1 MVRKAM
7 VLAGFAVLA
16 GGVVLAEE
24 VPPPDSQP
32 CFPGAYYRKAVSSQ
46 DVWTGIE
53 TVVRLPTPDYDMD
66 RIDPN
71 TNRPRDN
78 ASIYLGG
85 NASGQE
91 SDAGVNW
98 EIIRRPDGTISQQRV
113 AFRPFWRVT
122 AWNSGPAQAEYYY
135 QPGDVLRMA
144 VYTEETNQMTMEIE
158 VLGRTD
164 ESLEFVQNLGVE
176 DAYATLTVTFDAP
189 GYGPGRV
196 QEWKRVNGLD
206 QMGGEGTEVEPT
218 TTRIDDAE
226 WLEAWLFRGEEGKFA
241 FTADR
246 FTDMRCP
253 DPAYVTVIET
263 ENAHK
268 GGELVSLHGVAVEP
282 VEVDGN
288 GVLVN

>member
-1 MVRKAM
+1 MRGILFGAVC
-7 VLAGFAVLA
+7 LALTVGPASA
-16 GGVVLAEE
+16 AE
-24 VPPPDSQP
+24 VPPPDHQP

-53 TVVRLPTPDYDMD
+53 TIVRLPTPHYDMD
-66 RIDPN
+66 RLHPD
-71 TNRPRDN
+71 TNRPLDN
-78 ASIYLGG
+78 SSIYLGG
-85 NASGQE
+85 NAGGQE

-144 VYTEETNQMTMEIE
+144 VYTEETDRMTMEIE
-158 VLGRTD
+158 VLERTG

-176 DAYATLTVTFDAP
+176 DAFATLTVTFDAP

-206 QMGGEGTEVEPT
+206 QFGGEGTEVEPT
-218 TTRIDDAE
+218 KTRIENAE
-226 WLEAWLFRGEEGKFA
+226 WLEAWLLRGDEGRFA
-241 FTADR
+241 FTSER
-246 FTDMRCP
+246 YTDMRCP
-253 DPAYVTVIET
+253 DPAHVTVIGT
-263 ENAHK
+263 ENAAK
-268 GGELVSLHGVAVEP
+268 GGEIVHLHGEAVEP
-282 VEVDGN
+282 ADLQGN
-288 GVLVN
+288 GIAVE